1 MSKSNGDKILST
13 KQKEQVYLELHKK
26 YPDKYGFFICELHF
40 GGASVDYKLC
50 STTDIYGPFGILS
63 TARKKYK
70 KYINSDTGLFAIR
83 GPWHTNEHGHST
95 QFYSHKENE

>member
-1 MSKSNGDKILST
+1 MKNFRPLPSFLTIAPSNIEGLGLFT
-13 KQKEQVYLELHKK
+13 
-26 YPDKYGFFICELHF
+26 
-40 GGASVDYKLC
+40 
-50 STTDIYGPFGILS
+50 
-63 TARKKYK
+63 RKKYK